1 MGLHIGPSQG
11 ERSVSPTVREFFQQF
26 PDEETCLN
34 HLFETRFGQGH
45 ECPSCKRSAKWYRIK
60 KEPAY
65 SCQWCGHHLHP
76 MAGTIFE
83 DSRTSLQ
90 DWFYAM
96 YLFTTSRHGVPA
108 KELQRQ
114 IGVTYKTAWRMGHKI
129 REHMAAADGE
139 EPLSG
144 VVEVDETYVGGHR
157 PGRPGRGAL
166 GKTIVMGIVE
176 RDGDVVTKVVPDFA
190 KSTLVPVIEANV
202 EKGSTVYS
210 DELPSYGGLEDKG
223 YEHETVHHRSREYV
237 RGEVHTNTI
246 EGYFSRLKNSIRGTH
261 VHVSPKH
268 LQKYVGEFE
277 FRYNRRKQ
285 PRRMMTELLS
295 TFPRHDEE

>member
-1 MGLHIGPSQG
+1 MPILQAF
-11 ERSVSPTVREFFQQF
+11 REVV
-26 PDEETCLN
+26 P
-34 HLFETRFGQGH
+34 H
-45 ECPSCKRSAKWYRIK
+45 K

-90 DWFYAM
+90 YWFYAM

-114 IGVTYKTAWRMGHKI
+114 LGVTYKAAWRLGHKI
-129 REHMAAADGE
+129 REHMAAVDGE

-157 PGRPGRGAL
+157 PGRPGRGAK
-166 GKTIVMGIVE
+166 GKTIVLGLIE

-190 KSTLVPVIEANV
+190 ESTLQPVVEAHV

-210 DELPSYGGLEDKG
+210 DELPSYGGLDGKG
-223 YEHETVHHRSREYV
+223 CEHETVHHRSKEYV

-268 LQKYVGEFE
+268 LQKYAGEFE

-295 TFPRHDEE
+295 TFPQRDEE